1 MSKQIDPK
9 DNSNFIEDPEELAR
23 KLFGYDDETLLREL
37 KEAELELEQMKA
49 EDPELEAQ
57 LQAETEAGFQA
68 LMQKIHDENIK
79 PVSEREY
86 YERIK
91 EEGHKA
97 SRLRPV
103 LKGMFVAA
111 AIFVVLSGM
120 GVVVSARKE
129 FEYQYVHTGKV
140 KNEVIW
146 QNDTYVRNIG
156 NLEMA
161 YTRISDE
168 LGIDVMVLSYLPKE
182 LKFKEVFIDSDK
194 GHARI
199 VFRYNNNTIYLK
211 QTKYPVKRVVEN
223 IVSDRKS
230 IETVYNTLLNHNFVV
245 EQNEVEQNM
254 IEYST
259 NYEKDGTYYYVEGIL
274 DKNEFIK
281 VVEGL
286 TFLQD

>member
-1 MSKQIDPK
+1 MSKHIGPK

-37 KEAELELEQMKA
+37 KEAELELDQMKA
-49 EDPELEAQ
+49 EDWDLEVQ
-57 LQAETEAGFQA
+57 LQAETVAGFQA

-129 FEYQYVHTGKV
+129 FEYQYVSGGKT
-140 KNEVIW
+140 KNETIW
-146 QNDTYVRNIG
+146 RNG
-156 NLEMA
+156 DYPRAKGQLNQA
-161 YTRISDE
+161 YNQIYSE
-168 LGIDVMVLSYLPKE
+168 LGIDVLILGYKPSDMLFEELIIDKE
-182 LKFKEVFIDSDK
+182 K

-199 VFRYNNNTIYLK
+199 KFKYKDNVIYLRE
-211 QTKYPVKRVVEN
+211 TRHVVDKVTDFV
-223 IVSDRKS
+223 VSDRVTV
-230 IETVYNTLLNHNFVV
+230 ETVFNSWIN
-245 EQNEVEQNM
+245 QNIQIEENALEDGM
-254 IEYST
+254 IEYSAQI
-259 NYEKDGTYYYVEGIL
+259 EGEGAYYYFAGIT
-274 DKNEFIK
+274 NREEFK
-281 VVEGL
+281 KMVEGL
-286 TFLQD
+286 RYLQN